1 MTNSID
7 FCLLAIGGDCSA
19 HGMGDVPDFIPLE
32 RDDEGLVR
40 DYLANELDRSFVVAF
55 QHDDGKK
62 YRRYWSSPET
72 LLDEHFRLGNDLIER
87 GIFHHKWHLRTEWA
101 LWSMSDGMPVNIATA
116 NACYKGASR
125 SVRRVAEEDA
135 A

>member
-40 DYLANELDRSFVVAF
+40 DYMANELDRSFVVAF
-55 QHDDGKK
+55 QHDGVS
-62 YRRYWSSPET
+62 R
-72 LLDEHFRLGNDLIER
+72 LQHLDEHFRLGNDLIER
-87 GIFHHKWHLRTEWA
+87 GIFHHKWHMRTEWA

>member
-40 DYLANELDRSFVVAF
+40 DYMANELDRSFVVAF

-62 YRRYWSSPET
+62 YRT
-72 LLDEHFRLGNDLIER
+72 LLDEHFRLGDDLIER
-87 GIFHHKWHLRTEWA
+87 GIFHHKWHNRTQWA

-116 NACYKGASR
+116 NACHKGASR
-125 SVRRVAEEDA
+125 SLRMVAEEDA